1 MPAPGPITVI
11 LACVSEAL
19 ATLPPPW
26 NVFTVSFHLFPVYP
40 PFHVHTEP
48 PTTVQWLEGT
58 LMLLNFVLLT
68 AAIIMLSAERDG
80 VYEARTLPGMRLNC
94 LHVNT
99 HVVSYHNPR
108 TQAFLPLLT
117 DEAVE
122 A

>member
-1 MPAPGPITVI
+1 
-11 LACVSEAL
+11 
-19 ATLPPPW
+19 
-26 NVFTVSFHLFPVYP
+26 
-40 PFHVHTEP
+40 
-48 PTTVQWLEGT
+48 
-58 LMLLNFVLLT
+58 MLLNFVLLP
-68 AAIIMLSAERDG
+68 AAIIMLSAERDA

-99 HVVSYHNPR
+99 SRSLLPQPHG

>member
-1 MPAPGPITVI
+1 
-11 LACVSEAL
+11 
-19 ATLPPPW
+19 
-26 NVFTVSFHLFPVYP
+26 
-40 PFHVHTEP
+40 
-48 PTTVQWLEGT
+48 
-58 LMLLNFVLLT
+58 MLLNFVLLT